1 MTQTFRDGT
10 LVFVVAIAALAV
22 FLHDHLT
29 LGGFLGFALLLVP
42 VGWAWMSFA
51 YYADQFDTDDT
62 LFRVVML
69 VAMLASAALAVN
81 VGGALE
87 GSPAGFVVANVVL
100 RALLVGLYAWA
111 WSNAT
116 EARPM
121 SARYATGFS
130 VGALIWLSSLLAP
143 EPLRY
148 GLWALALLVEMGTPV
163 LGYSTVRS
171 VPGHVS
177 HMPERFGLFTLIVLG
192 ESIVVLTSG
201 VVDTSWRPVSA
212 LTAVSG
218 FTVAACLW
226 WLYFDHVD
234 EEAIGQ
240 SFTSGVAGV
249 VRSHV
254 WGYGHLAVWAGIA
267 TASVGIEFAISEA
280 SEHELAAAIRWS
292 MCGGISLYLLAIS
305 AIQLATP
312 TSLRTDVVALRLGV
326 AILVAALAPLGVY
339 LNPLTLV
346 GLLALILVG
355 LTAFEVSRPDH
366 PPATPGKVSSE
377 I

>member
-1 MTQTFRDGT
+1 
-10 LVFVVAIAALAV
+10 
-22 FLHDHLT
+22 
-29 LGGFLGFALLLVP
+29 
-42 VGWAWMSFA
+42 
-51 YYADQFDTDDT
+51 
-62 LFRVVML
+62 
-69 VAMLASAALAVN
+69 
-81 VGGALE
+81 
-87 GSPAGFVVANVVL
+87 
-100 RALLVGLYAWA
+100 
-111 WSNAT
+111 
-116 EARPM
+116 
-121 SARYATGFS
+121 
-130 VGALIWLSSLLAP
+130 
-143 EPLRY
+143 
-148 GLWALALLVEMGTPV
+148 MGTPV

-201 VVDTSWRPVSA
+201 VVETSWQPVSA
-212 LTAVSG
+212 LTAVGG

-240 SFTSGVAGV
+240 SFTSGVVGV

-280 SEHELAAAIRWS
+280 SEPELTAAIRWA
-292 MCGGISLYLLAIS
+292 MCEGISLYLLAIS

-312 TSLRTDVVALRLGV
+312 TSLRTGVVALRLGV
-326 AILVAALAPLGVY
+326 AIVVAALAPLGVY
-339 LNPLTLV
+339 LNPLVLV

-355 LTAFEVSRPDH
+355 LTAFEVSRPEH
-366 PPATPGKVSSE
+366 PPKSPEKVSSE
-377 I
+377 L